1 MVVGIDLGTTH
12 SLVAFWRDGMAHLV
26 PNALGQL
33 LTPSVVGLDDRGEI
47 LVGEV
52 ARQRLHTH
60 PQLTCELFKRYMGS
74 EREVRL
80 GGRGFRPE
88 ELSALVLRS
97 LREDVER
104 FCGESVTE
112 AIISV
117 PAYFSD
123 AQRKATRVAG
133 QLAGLRVERLINEPT
148 AAALAYGLQQR
159 AESTFLVFDLGG
171 GTFDVSIL
179 EMFEGVLEVRATAGD
194 NFLGGEDFDA
204 VIIEQV
210 LSAAPDLRKALEDDP
225 VQLPPR
231 LRAEARRV
239 RHGLGE
245 QEHMEFRLQHE
256 GRYWQLAVGR
266 DQFQRL
272 AEPLL
277 ERLRLPVQR
286 ALRDA
291 RLSAAEL
298 DEVVLV
304 GGATRMPLIRRMVAG
319 LFGRIPAMHLQP
331 DQVVAQGAAVQA
343 ALKQRDAALEDVVL
357 TDVCPYTLGIETS
370 IELGRQL
377 ESGHY
382 LPIIERNCA
391 VPVSREKSIVTA
403 HDNQTEVVVRI
414 YQGENRLVKDNIFLG
429 ELTIP
434 VPPRKAEEVEL
445 QVRFTYD
452 VDGLLEADVHISL
465 TGAHHRLLIESNPG
479 VLSADEIAQRL
490 QALQALKVHPREQQI
505 NSRLLARVDR
515 LYQESLGDQRAYVA
529 ELGRRFQ
536 GALESQ
542 DVEQINAVREDV
554 EQRLNALERGL

>member
-12 SLVAFWRDGMAHLV
+12 SLVAFWRDGMAQLV

-33 LTPSVVGLDDRGEI
+33 LSPSVVGLDDQGRI
-47 LVGEV
+47 LVGDV

-60 PQLTCELFKRYMGS
+60 PRLTCELFKRYMGS

-80 GGRGFRPE
+80 GERRFRPE

-97 LREDVER
+97 LKEDVER
-104 FCGESVTE
+104 FCGEPVTE

-133 QLAGLRVERLINEPT
+133 QLAGLRVERLINEPP

-159 AESTFLVFDLGG
+159 EESTFLVFDLGG

-179 EMFEGVLEVRATAGD
+179 EMFEGVMEVRATAGD
-194 NFLGGEDFDA
+194 NFLGGEDFDE
-204 VIIEQV
+204 VIVEHV
-210 LSAAPDLRKALEDDP
+210 LSQLPELRAALEKDP
-225 VQLPPR
+225 AHLSPR
-231 LRAEARRV
+231 VRAEARRV

-245 QEHMEFRLQHE
+245 QEQLDFVFQHE
-256 GRYWQLAVGR
+256 DQRWQLTVAR
-266 DQFQRL
+266 DLFQRL

-291 RLSAAEL
+291 RLSAADL

-382 LPIIERNCA
+382 LPIIERNCT

-403 HDNQTEVVVRI
+403 QDNQTEVLVRI

-429 ELTIP
+429 ELSIP
-434 VPPRKAEEVEL
+434 VPPRNAEEVEL
-445 QVRFTYD
+445 LVRFTYD
-452 VDGLLEADVHISL
+452 IDGLLEADVHIPL
-465 TGAHHRLLIESNPG
+465 TGAHHRLVIENNPG
-479 VLSADEIAQRL
+479 VLGPEEIAQRL
-490 QALQALKVHPREQQI
+490 QALQGLKVHPREQQV
-505 NSRLLARVDR
+505 NTQVLARVDR
-515 LYQESLGDQRAYVA
+515 LYQESLGDRRAYVA

-536 GALESQ
+536 QALESQ
-542 DVEQINAVREDV
+542 DVERIGAVREEV
-554 EQRLNALERGL
+554 EQRLDALEQGL